1 MPYPEGIK
9 NYSTSRPIDIK
20 NFDEI
25 KKWWFDRKENKY
37 AWKVPFEEIK
47 TRNFNL
53 DIKNENTSQE
63 EITQSTEELISILEA
78 SFQRSSMI
86 LDEIKKAFL

>member
-1 MPYPEGIK
+1 MPYSKGIK
-9 NYSTSRPIDIK
+9 NYNTSRPIDIK

-25 KKWWFDRKENKY
+25 KKWWFDRKENEY

-53 DIKNENTSQE
+53 DIKNENTSE
-63 EITQSTEELISILEA
+63 VEITQSTEELISVLEA

-86 LDEIKKAFL
+86 LDEIKKTFL